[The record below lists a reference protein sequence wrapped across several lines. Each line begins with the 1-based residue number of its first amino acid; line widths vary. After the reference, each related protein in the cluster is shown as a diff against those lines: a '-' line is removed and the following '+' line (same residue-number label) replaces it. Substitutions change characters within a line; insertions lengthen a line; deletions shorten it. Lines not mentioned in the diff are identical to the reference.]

1 MIRLERIE
9 ALLAITAAILVFLGV
24 FGLFRRRCVNRAF
37 TLVAF
42 AAYYLSPAIIA
53 YTLGL
58 IQSAPFCSS
67 HFPIWAAYLVVVL
80 GSADSYTAHSI
91 EDIEQWKSFN
101 VDSAAKCFM
110 TSWMIAS
117 YATPSVPIFCTVFL
131 FVILLVKADERAR
144 ALMSASKSVMRKNYK
159 SIADYVSTEH
169 DLSGD
174 CDPTEMRG
182 YKYIVRGA
190 EETKVRSPFSI
201 RTYMGKAEE
210 RQVVKSLKR
219 ITVDEVWGCPGR
231 LLKEGDLD
239 GRLKDLCLSFS
250 LFKFI
255 CLRYAGYS
263 LPQKLTRIFR
273 VIEVERIFLF
283 DLFYTKYSVNLN
295 PRRSVYKFIQLAI
308 VVAAGLISLPLVPWP
323 WARPYEHGS
332 HHMRSSGAFITIFF
346 MMSIFIIEFAQFGIM
361 IFSEWAKVKY
371 ICKYMQC
378 KWWQRNIFG
387 EKLIEMMCRVQ
398 LLKPWGRQLRQYSL
412 LESYS
417 YSPCKCVYNRFTAA
431 YLDPKRNGQKQIAPI
446 NLSKQVM
453 EAIALSLRENCLD
466 NSGERQA
473 SLTLN
478 KESDEFSWARNLET
492 TTHVIM
498 VWHIAT
504 TFCEHKEPPSQEQ
517 RDYFD
522 IATALSKYLA
532 YLVAF
537 APRLLPDHPCRTES
551 IFDQAVSEASNLFG
565 GSSVSM
571 GNRIEKLE
579 KDIDD
584 KTIIGQGAKLGREP
598 KGAAHNKQ
606 IWKDLANFW
615 TEMVLYVAPSNDAEA
630 HAKYLAT
637 GGEFLTH
644 VWVLVSQAG
653 ITRDPLGGDDPERS

>member
-24 FGLFRRRCVNRAF
+24 FGSFRRRCVNRAF

-67 HFPIWAAYLVVVL
+67 HFPIWTAYLVVVL

-110 TSWMIAS
+110 TNWMIAS
-117 YATPSVPIFCTVFL
+117 YATPSVPIFCTGFL
-131 FVILLVKADERAR
+131 FIILFVKADERAR
-144 ALMSASKSVMRKNYK
+144 ALMSASKSVMRKKYK
-159 SIADYVSTEH
+159 SIADYMSTEH

-190 EETKVRSPFSI
+190 EETK
-201 RTYMGKAEE
+201 
-210 RQVVKSLKR
+210 R
-219 ITVDEVWGCPGR
+219 ITVDEVWCCPER
-231 LLKEGDLD
+231 LLKEADLD

-263 LPQKLTRIFR
+263 LPQKAHEKLWRLIQHMLSEQNGYKRVFR
-273 VIEVERIFLF
+273 VIEVELTFLF

-295 PRRSVYKFIQLAI
+295 PRRSV
-308 VVAAGLISLPLVPWP
+308 
-323 WARPYEHGS
+323 
-332 HHMRSSGAFITIFF
+332 
-346 MMSIFIIEFAQFGIM
+346 
-361 IFSEWAKVKY
+361 
-371 ICKYMQC
+371 
-378 KWWQRNIFG
+378 
-387 EKLIEMMCRVQ
+387 
-398 LLKPWGRQLRQYSL
+398 
-412 LESYS
+412 
-417 YSPCKCVYNRFTAA
+417 
-431 YLDPKRNGQKQIAPI
+431 
-446 NLSKQVM
+446 
-453 EAIALSLRENCLD
+453 
-466 NSGERQA
+466 
-473 SLTLN
+473 
-478 KESDEFSWARNLET
+478 
-492 TTHVIM
+492 
-498 VWHIAT
+498 
-504 TFCEHKEPPSQEQ
+504 
-517 RDYFD
+517 
-522 IATALSKYLA
+522 
-532 YLVAF
+532 
-537 APRLLPDHPCRTES
+537 LLPDHPCRTES

-579 KDIDD
+579 KNIDD
-584 KTIIGQGAKLGREP
+584 KTIIGQGAKLGREL
-598 KGAAHNKQ
+598 KGTAHNKQ
-606 IWKDLANFW
+606 IWKGLANFW
-615 TEMVLYVAPSNDAEA
+615 TEMVLYVAPSNDAKA

-644 VWVLVSQAG
+644 VWVLVSHAG